1 MNTNVT
7 KAEKKSFH
15 RPQEIVDSL
24 DSDVDFSIAA
34 HKNFPTRVPKEFLD
48 KVNPFEKNDPLLLQ
62 FLPSEKELL
71 AVEGFMEDAVGDLAA
86 QKVPGLLH
94 KYKSRA
100 LLLLTSSCAI
110 HCRYCFRRNFP
121 YDNRS
126 FKTSYWEN
134 AYTYL
139 KSHPEI
145 NEVLWSGGDPLQLDA
160 KILSWHVSQLKKCQ
174 HIQRLRIHS
183 RIPIVSPKSLTEEKL
198 KVFKNWNGEKVLVV
212 HCNHPNELDANTKFV
227 LHQFSKMGFTLLNQ
241 SVLLKGVNDD
251 GEVLMHLSKKL
262 FSQGVMP
269 YYIHQ
274 LDKAKGVS
282 HFEVE
287 VNKGLRLMAFL
298 EKELPGF
305 LVPKYVQEIAGK
317 SSKTSVKSDSMN

>member
-145 NEVLWSGGDPLQLDA
+145 DEVLWSGGDPL
-160 KILSWHVSQLKKCQ
+160 
-174 HIQRLRIHS
+174 
-183 RIPIVSPKSLTEEKL
+183 
-198 KVFKNWNGEKVLVV
+198 
-212 HCNHPNELDANTKFV
+212 
-227 LHQFSKMGFTLLNQ
+227 
-241 SVLLKGVNDD
+241 
-251 GEVLMHLSKKL
+251 
-262 FSQGVMP
+262 
-269 YYIHQ
+269 
-274 LDKAKGVS
+274 
-282 HFEVE
+282 
-287 VNKGLRLMAFL
+287 
-298 EKELPGF
+298 
-305 LVPKYVQEIAGK
+305 
-317 SSKTSVKSDSMN
+317 